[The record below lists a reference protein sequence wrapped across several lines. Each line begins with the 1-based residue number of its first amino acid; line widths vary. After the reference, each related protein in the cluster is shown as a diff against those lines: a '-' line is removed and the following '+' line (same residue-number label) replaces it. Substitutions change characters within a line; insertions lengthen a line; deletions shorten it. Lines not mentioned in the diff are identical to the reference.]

1 MTLRDVEADPHV
13 IRCHMIARLWA
24 TVESSITVRNAF
36 VTFVVNRPDGT
47 VVFHT
52 TIGPLRFIGH
62 QPVRVEAFWPT
73 GGACNIH
80 GSYGVVVGV
89 HSASGATLGRASRL
103 AAMVSAATR
112 VVKRG
117 TGVLSEAVDTAT
129 PVIATDT
136 PTPTTSGV
144 APTATP
150 QPPTPMPGVSPTPA
164 MLVPSQLPHTGG
176 GPAARVRD
184 RFTAL
189 EWVLAACL
197 AALAGVGSSL
207 LWRRHYVRRRTG
219 HIW

>member
-1 MTLRDVEADPHV
+1 M
-13 IRCHMIARLWA
+13 
-24 TVESSITVRNAF
+24 
-36 VTFVVNRPDGT
+36 
-47 VVFHT
+47 
-52 TIGPLRFIGH
+52 
-62 QPVRVEAFWPT
+62 
-73 GGACNIH
+73 
-80 GSYGVVVGV
+80 
-89 HSASGATLGRASRL
+89 

-129 PVIATDT
+129 PVIATGT
-136 PTPTTSGV
+136 PTPTTSGA

-150 QPPTPMPGVSPTPA
+150 QPPTPMPGVSPAPA
-164 MLVPSQLPHTGG
+164 MFVPSQLPQTGG
-176 GPAARVRD
+176 GPGARMQD

-189 EWVLAACL
+189 DWVLAACLAALAACL